1 MQRPDAALRFLGLAA
16 RAGTLVPGTAQV
28 RQAVR
33 AGRIRFAVVAADA
46 SANSREKLLPLLAA
60 RRVRFAVAFDREALG
75 RAVGRAPLSAVGLT
89 DERLAERVAELLS
102 GTEGGAGGERVEG
115 GGRAG

>member
-1 MQRPDAALRFLGLAA
+1 MQNPDAAIRLLGLAA
-16 RAGTLVPGTAQV
+16 RAGTVVPGTAQV

-33 AGRIRFAVVAADA
+33 AGRVRFAVVAADA

-89 DERLAERVAELLS
+89 DERLAARVAELLS
-102 GTEGGAGGERVEG
+102 APEGGAGGGRVTSG
-115 GGRAG
+115 GGAE

>member
-1 MQRPDAALRFLGLAA
+1 MRRPDAAIRLLGLAA

-60 RRVRFAVAFDREALG
+60 RRVRFVVALDREALG
-75 RAVGRAPLSAVGLT
+75 HAVGRAPLSAVGLT

-102 GTEGGAGGERVEG
+102 ETEGDAGGGQVG
-115 GGRAG
+115 SGGRAE

>member
-1 MQRPDAALRFLGLAA
+1 MRRPDAAIRLLGLAA
-16 RAGTLVPGTAQV
+16 RAGTIVPGTAQV

-46 SANSREKLLPLLAA
+46 SANSREKLLPLLTA
-60 RRVRFAVAFDREALG
+60 RRVRFVVAFDREALG

-102 GTEGGAGGERVEG
+102 GPEEGSGGERAG
-115 GGRAG
+115 SGGRAE